1 MNHTVYLKLSQIT
14 ELTHKDVVLKD
25 VAQVYCDDQNVMNK
39 CNSMKVMTVKVDAKR
54 RYIMSALDVINKLKQ
69 LDSTIDVNNVGETD
83 FIIAYKPPSPPAY
96 IWQWTKTIF
105 VCLVCFF
112 GAAFAI
118 MTFNNDVSV
127 TDVFSEV
134 FKLVMGYESGGS
146 IMTFNNDVSVTD
158 VFSEVFSLV
167 MGYESGGFTVLEISY
182 SVGLAVGI
190 IGFFNHFAAI
200 KLNTDPTPLEVEMRL
215 YEDNISKTLIANDGR
230 KESKIDIT

>member
-118 MTFNNDVSV
+118 MTFNNDANVK
-127 TDVFSEV
+127 DVFREIYT
-134 FKLVMGYESGGS
+134 LVMLREPDG
-146 IMTFNNDVSVTD
+146 V
-158 VFSEVFSLV
+158 
-167 MGYESGGFTVLEISY
+167 TVLELAY
-182 SVGLAVGI
+182 SVGLALGVTV
-190 IGFFNHFAAI
+190 FFNHFSRA
-200 KLNTDPTPLEVEMRL
+200 KLNLDPTPLEVEMRL
-215 YEDNISKTLIANDGR
+215 YEDNVNKTLIQNSGR
-230 KESKIDIT
+230 KESGNDVT